1 LNREGRNPDMNEVL
15 IGCIGL
21 CLLLALFLT
30 GIELAYAMAFV
41 GFVGFAVLRSLP
53 AAVDLLAK
61 DFFDTFASYTFV
73 VIPLFVLMGQIAFNS
88 GIAEKMYETSRKFV
102 GHVPGGLALATV
114 FGATIFKAISG
125 SSLATAATFSSV
137 AVPEM
142 DKYGYDRR
150 LSTGVVASVG
160 TLGFLL
166 PPSGTLIILA
176 MITDQSIGKLF
187 LAGIIP
193 GLLIAVLF
201 LVTIVVWCR
210 VNPSLAPKGPA
221 AGWKERARSVP
232 QIFWPFLIFAIT
244 VGGLLAGF
252 FTPTEAGS
260 VGAIAVLLLTLSK
273 RDLDAKG
280 FAKSVRES
288 LRMGCMVLM
297 LIGGSTVL
305 GHFVVLSK
313 IPSVAAAWTLGLPL
327 PSHLVIAVIL
337 LIYLVG
343 GSFVDD
349 VAFMILATPIFFP
362 VAVKLG
368 YDPVW
373 FSIVIGVTLMIG
385 VITPPIAVAA
395 FIVKNIT
402 QESLVRVYK
411 GVLPFLIALVLA
423 LVLLFVFPELATC
436 LPSLGK

>member
-1 LNREGRNPDMNEVL
+1 MSEVL

-21 CLLLALFLT
+21 CLLLVLFLA
-30 GIELAYAMAFV
+30 GIELAFAMTFI

-61 DFFDTFASYTFV
+61 DFFDAFASYAFV
-73 VIPLFVLMGQIAFNS
+73 VIPLFVLMGQIAYNS
-88 GIAEKMYETSRKFV
+88 GIAEKMYGTSRKFV

-114 FGATIFKAISG
+114 VGATIFKAISG

-142 DKYGYDRR
+142 DKCGYNRK

-160 TLGFLL
+160 TLGILL

-187 LAGIIP
+187 LAGIVP
-193 GLLIAVLF
+193 GLLIAALF

-210 VNPSLAPKGPA
+210 LSPSLAPRSRA
-221 AGWKERARSVP
+221 ATWKERAGSVP
-232 QIFWPFLIFAIT
+232 QIIWPLLIFVVT

-260 VGAIAVLLLTLSK
+260 VGSIAVLLLTLTK
-273 RDLDAKG
+273 RDLD
-280 FAKSVRES
+280 FKSFTRSVSES

-297 LIGGSTVL
+297 LIGGSAVL
-305 GHFVVLSK
+305 GHFVVISK
-313 IPSVAAAWTLGLPL
+313 IPSVAAAWTLSLPL
-327 PSHLVIAVIL
+327 PSYLIMVVIL
-337 LIYLVG
+337 LIYLIG

-362 VAVKLG
+362 VAMKLG
-368 YDPVW
+368 FDPIW

-385 VITPPIAVAA
+385 VVTPPVAVAA
-395 FIVKNIT
+395 FIVKKIT
-402 QESLVRVYK
+402 QEPIGRIYK
-411 GVLPFLIALVLA
+411 GVLPFLITLVLC
-423 LVLLFVFPELATC
+423 LVLLFTFPELATY
-436 LPSLGK
+436 LPRKY

>member
-1 LNREGRNPDMNEVL
+1 MSEVL

-30 GIELAYAMAFV
+30 GIELAFAMTFI

-61 DFFDTFASYTFV
+61 DFFDAFASYAFV

-88 GIAEKMYETSRKFV
+88 GIAGKMYGTSRKFV

-114 FGATIFKAISG
+114 VGATIFKAISG
-125 SSLATAATFSSV
+125 SSLATAATFSSI
-137 AVPEM
+137 AIPEM
-142 DKYGYDRR
+142 DKSGYKRT

-187 LAGIIP
+187 LAGIAP
-193 GLLIAVLF
+193 GLLIAALF
-201 LVTIVVWCR
+201 MVTIIVWCR
-210 VNPSLAPKGPA
+210 LNPSLAPKGQA
-221 AGWKERARSVP
+221 ANWRERARSIP
-232 QIFWPFLIFAIT
+232 QIFWPLLIFAIT

-273 RDLDAKG
+273 RDLDYKG
-280 FAKSVRES
+280 FLKSVRES

-297 LIGGSTVL
+297 LIGGSAVL
-305 GHFVVLSK
+305 GHFVVVSK
-313 IPSVAAAWTLGLPL
+313 IPGIVAEWTLGLPL
-327 PSHLVIAVIL
+327 PPSMIMVVIL

-349 VAFMILATPIFFP
+349 IAFMILATPIFFP
-362 VAVKLG
+362 VVMKLG
-368 YDPVW
+368 FDPIW

-385 VITPPIAVAA
+385 VITPPVAVAA
-395 FIVKNIT
+395 FVVKNIT
-402 QESLVRVYK
+402 QESIGRIYK
-411 GVLPFLIALVLA
+411 GVLPFLITLIVC
-423 LVLLFVFPELATC
+423 LVLLFIFPPLATY
-436 LPSLGK
+436 LPRRF

>member
-1 LNREGRNPDMNEVL
+1 
-15 IGCIGL
+15 
-21 CLLLALFLT
+21 
-30 GIELAYAMAFV
+30 
-41 GFVGFAVLRSLP
+41 
-53 AAVDLLAK
+53 
-61 DFFDTFASYTFV
+61 
-73 VIPLFVLMGQIAFNS
+73 
-88 GIAEKMYETSRKFV
+88 MYGTSRKFV

-114 FGATIFKAISG
+114 VGATIFKAISG

-137 AVPEM
+137 AIPEM
-142 DKYGYDRR
+142 DKCGYGRK

-160 TLGFLL
+160 TLGILL

-187 LAGIIP
+187 LAGIVP
-193 GLLIAVLF
+193 GLMIAAMF
-201 LVTIVVWCR
+201 LVTIVVWSR
-210 VNPSLAPKGPA
+210 VNPSLAPRGPTSS
-221 AGWKERARSVP
+221 WKERARSIP
-232 QIFWPFLIFAIT
+232 QIFWPLLIFAVT

-260 VGAIAVLLLTLSK
+260 VGSIAVLLLTLLK

-297 LIGGSTVL
+297 LIGGSAVL
-305 GHFVVLSK
+305 GHFVVISK
-313 IPSVAAAWTLGLPL
+313 IPGVVATWTLGLPL
-327 PSHLVIAVIL
+327 PSYVVMAVIL

-349 VAFMILATPIFFP
+349 MAFMILATPIFFP
-362 VAVKLG
+362 VAMKLG
-368 YDPVW
+368 YDPIW

-385 VITPPIAVAA
+385 VITPPVAVAA

-402 QESLVRVYK
+402 QEPIGIIYK
-411 GVLPFLIALVLA
+411 GVLPFLVSLVLA
-423 LVLLFVFPELATC
+423 LLLLFLFPAIATY
-436 LPSLGK
+436 LPRAF

>member
-1 LNREGRNPDMNEVL
+1 MNEVL

-30 GIELAYAMAFV
+30 GIELAFAMTFI
-41 GFVGFAVLRSLP
+41 GFAGFACLRSVS

-61 DFFDTFASYTFV
+61 DFFDAFASYTFV
-73 VIPLFVLMGQIAFNS
+73 VIPLFVLMGQVAFNS
-88 GIAEKMYETSRKFV
+88 GIAEKMYGTSRKFV

-114 FGATIFKAISG
+114 VGATIFKAISG

-137 AVPEM
+137 AIPEM
-142 DKYGYDRR
+142 DKCGYSRK
-150 LSTGVVASVG
+150 LSTGVVASTG
-160 TLGFLL
+160 TLGILI

-193 GLLIAVLF
+193 GLLIAILF

-210 VNPSLAPKGPA
+210 INPSLAPRGQA
-221 AGWKERARSVP
+221 ADWKERARSVP
-232 QIFWPFLIFAIT
+232 QIIWPLLIFTIT

-260 VGAIAVLLLTLSK
+260 VGAISVLALTLLK
-273 RDLDAKG
+273 RDLNFKG

-297 LIGGSTVL
+297 LIGGSAVL
-305 GHFVVLSK
+305 GHFVVVSQ
-313 IPSVAAAWTLGLPL
+313 IPSVVAAWTTGLPL
-327 PSHLVIAVIL
+327 PSSIIMTIIL

-349 VAFMILATPIFFP
+349 MAFMILATPIFFP
-362 VAVKLG
+362 VAMKLG
-368 YDPVW
+368 YDPIWLSV
-373 FSIVIGVTLMIG
+373 VIGVTLMIG
-385 VITPPIAVAA
+385 VITPPVAVAA

-402 QESLVRVYK
+402 HEPIGRIYK
-411 GVLPFLIALVLA
+411 GVLPFLITLVLC
-423 LVLLFVFPELATC
+423 LLLLFVFPALATY
-436 LPSLGK
+436 LPRKF

>member
-1 LNREGRNPDMNEVL
+1 MNEVV

-21 CLLLALFLT
+21 FLLLALFLT
-30 GIELAYAMAFV
+30 GIELAFAMAFI
-41 GFVGFAVLRSLP
+41 GFAGFACLRSLP

-61 DFFDTFASYTFV
+61 DFFDAFASYAFV
-73 VIPLFVLMGQIAFNS
+73 VIPLFVLMGQVAFNS
-88 GIAEKMYETSRKFV
+88 GIAERMYGTSRKFV

-114 FGATIFKAISG
+114 VGATIFKAISG

-137 AVPEM
+137 AIPEM
-142 DKYGYDRR
+142 DKCGYSRK
-150 LSTGVVASVG
+150 LSTGVVASTG
-160 TLGFLL
+160 TLGILI

-187 LAGIIP
+187 LAGIVP

-201 LVTIVVWCR
+201 LGTIVVWCR
-210 VNPSLAPKGPA
+210 LNPSLAPKGEA
-221 AGWKERARSVP
+221 AEWRDRLRSVP
-232 QIFWPFLIFAIT
+232 QIFWPLLIFVIT

-260 VGAIAVLLLTLSK
+260 VGAISVLVLTLLK
-273 RDLDAKG
+273 QDLNSRG

-297 LIGGSTVL
+297 LIGGSAVL
-305 GHFVVLSK
+305 GHFVVVSK
-313 IPSVAAAWTLGLPL
+313 IPSVVAVWTAGLSL
-327 PSHLVIAVIL
+327 PPSIIMIVIL

-349 VAFMILATPIFFP
+349 MAFMILATPIFFP
-362 VAVKLG
+362 IALRLG
-368 YDPVW
+368 FDPIW
-373 FSIVIGVTLMIG
+373 FSVVIGVTMMIG
-385 VITPPIAVAA
+385 VITPPVAVAA

-402 QESLVRVYK
+402 HEPIGQIYK
-411 GVLPFLIALVLA
+411 GVMPFLVTLVGCL
-423 LVLLFVFPELATC
+423 LLLFVFPALATY
-436 LPSLGK
+436 LPRRF

>member
-1 LNREGRNPDMNEVL
+1 VNLCMNEVL

-21 CLLLALFLT
+21 CLLLALFMT
-30 GIELAYAMAFV
+30 GIELAFAMTFI
-41 GFVGFAVLRSLP
+41 GFIGFAILRSFA

-61 DFFDTFASYTFV
+61 DFFDAFASYAFV
-73 VIPLFVLMGQIAFNS
+73 VVPLFVLMGQVAYNS
-88 GIAEKMYETSRKFV
+88 GIAEKMYGTSRKFF

-114 FGATIFKAISG
+114 VGATIFKAISG

-137 AVPEM
+137 AIPEM
-142 DKYGYDRR
+142 DKYGYSRK

-160 TLGFLL
+160 TLGILI

-193 GLLIAVLF
+193 GLLIAMLF
-201 LVTIVVWCR
+201 LVTIVAWCR
-210 VNPSLAPKGPA
+210 INPSLAPKGQA
-221 AGWKERARSVP
+221 SGWGERLKSIP
-232 QIFWPFLIFAIT
+232 QIFWALLIFIVT

-260 VGAIAVLLLTLSK
+260 VGSIAVLLLTFLK

-297 LIGGSTVL
+297 LIGGSQVL
-305 GHFVVLSK
+305 GHFIVISK
-313 IPSVAAAWTLGLPL
+313 IPSVVAAWTLSLPL
-327 PSHLVIAVIL
+327 PSYLIIAVIL
-337 LIYLVG
+337 LIYLIG

-349 VAFMILATPIFFP
+349 MAFMILATPIFFP
-362 VAVKLG
+362 VAMKLG
-368 YDPVW
+368 YDPIW

-385 VITPPIAVAA
+385 VIIPPVAVAV

-402 QESLVRVYK
+402 QESIGLIYK
-411 GVLPFLIALVLA
+411 GVLPFLITLVVCL
-423 LVLLFVFPELATC
+423 LLLFIFPPLATY
-436 LPSLGK
+436 LPRQF

>member
-1 LNREGRNPDMNEVL
+1 MNEVL

-30 GIELAYAMAFV
+30 GIELAYAMTFI

-61 DFFDTFASYTFV
+61 DIFDAFASYAFV
-73 VIPLFVLMGQIAFNS
+73 VIPLFVLMGQVAFNS
-88 GIAEKMYETSRKFV
+88 GIAEKMYGTSRKFV

-142 DKYGYDRR
+142 DKCGYNRK

-160 TLGFLL
+160 TLGILI

-187 LAGIIP
+187 LAGIVP
-193 GLLIAVLF
+193 GLLIALLF

-210 VNPSLAPKGPA
+210 INQQLAPQGQA
-221 AGWKERARSVP
+221 AGWKERMRSVP
-232 QIFWPFLIFAIT
+232 QIFWPLLIFVIT

-260 VGAIAVLLLTLSK
+260 VGAIAVLTLTLLK
-273 RDLDAKG
+273 RDLDSKG
-280 FAKSVRES
+280 FVKSVRES
-288 LRMGCMVLM
+288 LRLGCMVLM
-297 LIGGSTVL
+297 LIGGSAVL
-305 GHFVVLSK
+305 GHFVVISK
-313 IPSVAAAWTLGLPL
+313 IPSVVAAWTLSLPI
-327 PSHLVIAVIL
+327 PSYLIIVVVL

-349 VAFMILATPIFFP
+349 MAFMILATPIFFP
-362 VAVKLG
+362 VAMKLG
-368 YDPVW
+368 YDPIW
-373 FSIVIGVTLMIG
+373 FSIVIGVTMMIG
-385 VITPPIAVAA
+385 VITPPVAVAA

-402 QESLVRVYK
+402 NEPIGRIYK
-411 GVLPFLIALVLA
+411 GVLPFLITLV
-423 LVLLFVFPELATC
+423 VCLLMLFIFPELATY
-436 LPSLGK
+436 LPRQY